1 MLSYVVLSIIIFI
14 KSTCMS
20 YCQGGKVMKW
30 KDKCFDALDE
40 AGMFENSGHRTRFKE
55 LTDCYCNYP
64 FFTRGLCKCMYLS
77 AWDEEHFCIL
87 LGTLADMTAGRE
99 QDTDEMRSK
108 GECIAEEQGS
118 DEYYAYELSV
128 SFLDGRHF
136 HLDDSVELSP
146 EMRHIISRA
155 LKAAEIIDQV

>member
-1 MLSYVVLSIIIFI
+1 M
-14 KSTCMS
+14 
-20 YCQGGKVMKW
+20 GGIW
-30 KDKCFDALDE
+30 
-40 AGMFENSGHRTRFKE
+40 
-55 LTDCYCNYP
+55 LT
-64 FFTRGLCKCMYLS
+64 
-77 AWDEEHFCIL
+77 
-87 LGTLADMTAGRE
+87 
-99 QDTDEMRSK
+99 
-108 GECIAEEQGS
+108 EEQGS

>member
-1 MLSYVVLSIIIFI
+1 
-14 KSTCMS
+14 
-20 YCQGGKVMKW
+20 
-30 KDKCFDALDE
+30 
-40 AGMFENSGHRTRFKE
+40 
-55 LTDCYCNYP
+55 
-64 FFTRGLCKCMYLS
+64 MYLS

-99 QDTDEMRSK
+99 QNTDEMRSK